1 MVQKLALLAQKGGSG
16 KTTLAVHLA
25 VAAAAKGHHV
35 VIADLDPQGSAA
47 SWSRVRGSPE
57 PKVVALSPSATV
69 GFINGM
75 RNNGTSLMILDTA
88 PHSAPAASQIVR
100 QAELVLIPCRP
111 TAFDLTAASSSAEIA
126 KAARRRAAFVLNSC
140 PMRAPE
146 VSDARTVLMSYG
158 FPVAPVEIGQRQA
171 FARAVASGQA
181 VTEFDPHGKAASEIT
196 ELWRW
201 IAKQL

>member
-1 MVQKLALLAQKGGSG
+1 MVRVIALLAQKGGSG

-25 VAAAAKGHHV
+25 VAAAANGYHV

-57 PKVVALSPSATV
+57 PKVVAMAASATG
-69 GFINGM
+69 GFIDGIHRNGS
-75 RNNGTSLMILDTA
+75 GLVIVDTA
-88 PHSAPAASQIVR
+88 PHSAPAASQVV
-100 QAELVLIPCRP
+100 QQVEFVLIPCRP

-140 PMRAPE
+140 PVRAPE
-146 VSDARTVLMSYG
+146 VADARTVLTSYG

-181 VTEFDPHGKAASEIT
+181 VTEFDPHGKAAAEIT
-196 ELWRW
+196 DLWKW
-201 IAKQL
+201 IAKQV

>member
-1 MVQKLALLAQKGGSG
+1 
-16 KTTLAVHLA
+16 
-25 VAAAAKGHHV
+25 
-35 VIADLDPQGSAA
+35 
-47 SWSRVRGSPE
+47 
-57 PKVVALSPSATV
+57 
-69 GFINGM
+69 M
-75 RNNGTSLMILDTA
+75 RSNGTSLVIVDTA
-88 PHSAPAASQIVR
+88 PHSAPAASQIV
-100 QAELVLIPCRP
+100 QQVELVLIPCRP

-126 KAARRRAAFVLNSC
+126 KAAHRRAAFVLNSC
-140 PMRAPE
+140 LVRAPE

-181 VTEFDPHGKAASEIT
+181 VTEFDPQGKAAAEIT